1 VAVLILALGI
11 GANAAVFS
19 VVSTVLL
26 RPLPYKDADHL
37 VWITEFWPR
46 LNNTIVPSPDF
57 LNWREQN
64 QVFESVAAYGGFGEL
79 NLSGNAEPERIDG
92 MGGNP
97 IMERSKIHLESPFT
111 YKFSVAFKP
120 KCTPSESRNR

>member
-19 VVSTVLL
+19 LVSTVLL
-26 RPLPYKDADHL
+26 RPLPYK
-37 VWITEFWPR
+37 
-46 LNNTIVPSPDF
+46 
-57 LNWREQN
+57 
-64 QVFESVAAYGGFGEL
+64 VFESVAAYGGFGEL

-97 IMERSKIHLESPFT
+97 IMERSKIHPESPFT